1 MAGVSVH
8 QRIVALS
15 VGDKRSEDT
24 KFLWRYAYAHV
35 LEENDRVVVVHA
47 RIGAP
52 SGWVPLNVG
61 QAVGSEEAGWLP
73 PEMREGLRAFKH
85 AEYWQLKGLTAAEAV
100 EEFGARARAH
110 LQRRRASSPSPPPR
124 CSCRGLRLRPA
135 PLPAQSRRAACAP
148 TCSSSARAAR
158 RA

>member
-1 MAGVSVH
+1 MH
-8 QRIVALS
+8 QRIVALA
-15 VGDKRSEDT
+15 VGDKRAEDT

-35 LEENDRVVVVHA
+35 LEQNDRVVVVHA

-73 PEMREGLRAFKH
+73 PEMRKGLRAFKH

-100 EEFGARARAH
+100 EEFSAYTRSA
-110 LQRRRASSPSPPPR
+110 
-124 CSCRGLRLRPA
+124 CN
-135 PLPAQSRRAACAP
+135 ACAWLA
-148 TCSSSARAAR
+148 ARAAR
-158 RA
+158 AARAVVALRCSHAAGARPCPRSRHARRAP